1 MSTVEELGNGR
12 TTRIGVQ
19 LVRLPVALTGCDR
32 RWLMPVATDAT
43 PSFARRFPQ
52 ATLAFNLVPPGHG
65 NVMQLSGDASDEYD
79 DLQSAV
85 S

>member
-1 MSTVEELGNGR
+1 
-12 TTRIGVQ
+12 
-19 LVRLPVALTGCDR
+19 
-32 RWLMPVATDAT
+32 MPVATDAT